1 MDDLRFW
8 FFNSLYIGYSQLRQ
22 FLDTSVEWSKTTI
35 ITHCLSKQE
44 SYKVYLSM
52 SSRSPIILSSFLF
65 ENEHFFIQ
73 SLSLIKE
80 KLVE

>member
-1 MDDLRFW
+1 M
-8 FFNSLYIGYSQLRQ
+8 
-22 FLDTSVEWSKTTI
+22 SVEWSKSTI
-35 ITHCLSKQE
+35 ITQRKELEEGKDETYTLSKQE

-73 SLSLIKE
+73 RLSLIKE
-80 KLVE
+80 KLVKNADT